1 MADEKEAGIVETIR
15 ELQAREPFDPFT
27 IVTTSGDKYRVEVA
41 ANLVFGKTYFFY
53 CYPGQD
59 RVAYIRLNQMRS
71 NSPWEAI
78 RPGSA
83 GSRRR
88 GHLRKSV
95 C

>member
-59 RVAYIRLNQMRS
+59 RVAYIRLNQ
-71 NSPWEAI
+71 I
-78 RPGSA
+78 SA
-83 GSRRR
+83 VEQSLGGHSSRQR
-88 GHLRKSV
+88 RKSA
-95 C
+95 